1 MRACKVA
8 CTCVHP
14 HRYPPCANAHS
25 VAKSCPVGY
34 RLLFTMRASL
44 TVAVL
49 LSIEASKKQRLFER
63 RIREMDWIWRYSRV
77 HVIVGKRQ
85 LEGWQ
90 CGTRT
95 HAPLRPRFKRFS
107 ILASDTCMEIQRL
120 AEHSLNK
127 DVQELCVR
135 LHDELWARV
144 VSFLL
149 T

>member
-1 MRACKVA
+1 MYV
-8 CTCVHP
+8 CTP
-14 HRYPPCANAHS
+14 APLS
-25 VAKSCPVGY
+25 
-34 RLLFTMRASL
+34 TMRQCTQCGKVLSSRLQA
-44 TVAVL
+44 TVHYARLPDGCGVA

-135 LHDELWARV
+135 LPDELWARV